1 MLDWGVLLIW
11 LSIPALVLGNSLYV
25 WLFFRAH
32 KNSDGGTTQHHS
44 AGQSPALHLRAG
56 EERKQ

>member
-25 WLFFRAH
+25 WFFFRTH
-32 KNSDGGTTQHHS
+32 KNGDGETTRTDR
-44 AGQSPALHLRAG
+44 AGRRPALRLRGG
-56 EERKQ
+56 EARKQ